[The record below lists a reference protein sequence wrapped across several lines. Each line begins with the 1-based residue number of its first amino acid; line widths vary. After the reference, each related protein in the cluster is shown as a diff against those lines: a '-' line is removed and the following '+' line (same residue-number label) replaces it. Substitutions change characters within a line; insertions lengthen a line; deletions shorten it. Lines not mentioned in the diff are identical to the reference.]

1 MALSAAMLPWVVALC
16 ADPLTGRWQVNGDGA
31 VFDIVEAPG
40 IPGELLWRY
49 VDGADLSI
57 APGTVVG
64 TARRGASPGLYD
76 CRLSCD
82 PHKKTGATEGRTVA
96 FTATLDNNT
105 ADNLVFHYYRH
116 RRRVSLWRMLPYL
129 FRVSVETN
137 VEHPA
142 GLEGARRVDAPQ
154 QYIVL

>member
-1 MALSAAMLPWVVALC
+1 MLPWAVAFS

-40 IPGELLWRY
+40 IPGELQWRY

-57 APGTVVG
+57 TPGTVVG

-76 CRLSCD
+76 CRLNCD
-82 PHKKTGATEGRTVA
+82 PHKKSGVPEGRTVA
-96 FTATLDNNT
+96 FTATLDAT
-105 ADNLVFHYYRH
+105 TGDNLVFHYYKH
-116 RRRVSLWRMLPYL
+116 RRRISLWRVLPYL
-129 FRVSVETN
+129 FRITVESS

-142 GLEGARRVDAPQ
+142 GLEGARRADAPQ